1 MIKKQALI
9 HPWNWIL
16 ISNKINE
23 ILIDTVICINLNCMI
38 QRAKIKEFILL
49 YSIHDL
55 TNRKCKKKLHE
66 KLLELVNK
74 SNKVV
79 G

>member
-1 MIKKQALI
+1 
-9 HPWNWIL
+9 
-16 ISNKINE
+16 
-23 ILIDTVICINLNCMI
+23 MI